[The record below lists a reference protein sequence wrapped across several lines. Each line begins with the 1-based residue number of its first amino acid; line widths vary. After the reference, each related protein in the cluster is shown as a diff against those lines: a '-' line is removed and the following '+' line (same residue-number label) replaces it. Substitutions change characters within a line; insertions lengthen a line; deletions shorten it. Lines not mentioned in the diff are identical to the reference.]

1 MRFEN
6 GSSFGFQSPFGPA
19 APPCDQGPTA
29 VGSIRSYMEQCYM
42 RSQTPTQ
49 SYWAESDVDTRY
61 YLGDQSLYNRPI
73 GNAPSFRKQGFNFN
87 LIRPV
92 IQMVSGYQRQHRK
105 SIVITPEDDTDSYA
119 CSQLTKL
126 VMWAVNRDRMLE
138 TISEAFEGALIT
150 GMNLLYMGLD
160 YNTDP
165 INGELYLNRL
175 AYNEYAMDPFWKKP
189 DLSDCGWVWMRKII
203 SDEECRR
210 ILPGDV
216 PIVGQGRGYRD
227 GKFQYLPELMVQPQV
242 GQRTV
247 DEFWYQDQ
255 RPQQFLIDVRSGD
268 RMPWRGDQNNL
279 DMITQTFA
287 QIDVVEMM
295 VPTVRLCICVDG
307 AQVMDTQNPYGSDSY
322 PFIPVFAY
330 YRPEAAQWPLRVQ
343 GITRMV
349 RDPQWIYNRLRLN
362 ELDILE
368 SQPNSGWI
376 YKENAVVNPQDLFN
390 IGPARLIAVRDEA
403 NLGDLQQI
411 QCPRVDASM
420 IQLSD
425 QMKSLIRDI
434 SGVNEE
440 LLGAAED
447 DKAGILSMLRQG
459 AGLTTLQTL
468 FDHLDASQKILG
480 QRMIEMIQMNWR
492 PEKIE
497 RITNEQIDPKLKTQ
511 AFIRYDCVVEE
522 GLNTSTQK
530 QMQFAQLLQLQQ
542 MGVPI
547 PPEQL
552 IEASTLQNKH
562 ELLESIEIRQQAE
575 QQAMQAQQQAAQQA
589 AMAKAQAD
597 QARAMSE
604 MALAQERQTKNKLV
618 PFEALQKVR
627 DSERAEEEGLLDL
640 IKAMKEL
647 QQMDFAALRDALTL
661 AQSLKDRN
669 KAEEQMA
676 MAATQPAETD
686 MSAGM
691 QSPAEGNVAVG

>member
-1 MRFEN
+1 
-6 GSSFGFQSPFGPA
+6 
-19 APPCDQGPTA
+19 
-29 VGSIRSYMEQCYM
+29 MEQCYT
-42 RSQTPTQ
+42 RAQTPIQ

-87 LIRPV
+87 LIRPC
-92 IQMVSGYQRQHRK
+92 IQMVSGHQRQHRK
-105 SIVITPEDDTDSYA
+105 SIIVTPEDDTDSYA

-126 VMWAVNRDRMLE
+126 LMWATNRNRMLH

-150 GMNLLYMGLD
+150 GMNLLYLGLD
-160 YNTDP
+160 LQDDP
-165 INGELYLNRL
+165 INGELYLARL

-189 DLSDCGWVWMRKII
+189 DLSDCGWVWMRKIV
-203 SDEECRR
+203 SDDECRK
-210 ILPGDV
+210 ILPPDV
-216 PIVGQGRGYRD
+216 PMVGQGRGYRD

-247 DEFWYQDQ
+247 DEFWYQTQ
-255 RPQQFLIDVRSGD
+255 RPQQFLVDVRSGD

-279 DMITQTFA
+279 DRVTQTFQ
-287 QIDVVEMM
+287 QIEVMESL

-307 AQVMDTQNPYGSDSY
+307 AQVMDTENPYKIDSY
-322 PFIPVFAY
+322 PFVPVFAY

-368 SQPNSGWI
+368 SQPNSGWL
-376 YKENAVVNPQDLFN
+376 YKENAVVNPQDLLN
-390 IGPARLIAVRDEA
+390 VGQGRLIALRDEA
-403 NLGDLQQI
+403 NLTDVQQI
-411 QCPRVDASM
+411 QCPRIDASM

-468 FDHLDASQKILG
+468 FDNLDQSQKILG
-480 QRMIEMIQMNWR
+480 QRMIEMITQNWR

-497 RITNEQIDPKLKTQ
+497 RITNEEIDPKLKTQ

-542 MGVPI
+542 LGVPI

-575 QQAMQAQQQAAQQA
+575 QQAMQAQQQAQQQA

-597 QARAMSE
+597 QAKAMADQ
-604 MALAQERQTKNKLV
+604 ALAQERQTKV
-618 PFEALQKVR
+618 QMAPVEALQKMR
-627 DSERAEEEGLLDL
+627 DSERAEEQGLLDL
-640 IKAMKEL
+640 VKAIKEL
-647 QQMDFAALRDALTL
+647 QQLDFSSLKEAVLL
-661 AQSLKDRN
+661 AQSLKERN
-669 KAEEQMA
+669 AAAEQ
-676 MAATQPAETD
+676 AAQAQVAAPTQPSET
-686 MSAGM
+686 S
-691 QSPAEGNVAVG
+691 V

>member
-1 MRFEN
+1 
-6 GSSFGFQSPFGPA
+6 
-19 APPCDQGPTA
+19 
-29 VGSIRSYMEQCYM
+29 
-42 RSQTPTQ
+42 
-49 SYWAESDVDTRY
+49 
-61 YLGDQSLYNRPI
+61 
-73 GNAPSFRKQGFNFN
+73 
-87 LIRPV
+87 
-92 IQMVSGYQRQHRK
+92 
-105 SIVITPEDDTDSYA
+105 
-119 CSQLTKL
+119 
-126 VMWAVNRDRMLE
+126 
-138 TISEAFEGALIT
+138 
-150 GMNLLYMGLD
+150 
-160 YNTDP
+160 
-165 INGELYLNRL
+165 
-175 AYNEYAMDPFWKKP
+175 
-189 DLSDCGWVWMRKII
+189 
-203 SDEECRR
+203 
-210 ILPGDV
+210 
-216 PIVGQGRGYRD
+216 
-227 GKFQYLPELMVQPQV
+227 
-242 GQRTV
+242 
-247 DEFWYQDQ
+247 
-255 RPQQFLIDVRSGD
+255 
-268 RMPWRGDQNNL
+268 
-279 DMITQTFA
+279 
-287 QIDVVEMM
+287 
-295 VPTVRLCICVDG
+295 
-307 AQVMDTQNPYGSDSY
+307 MDTQNPYGSDSY

-376 YKENAVVNPQDLFN
+376 YKENAVVNPQDLLN
-390 IGPARLIAVRDEA
+390 VGQGRLIALRDEA

-447 DKAGILSMLRQG
+447 EKAGILSMLRQG

-468 FDHLDASQKILG
+468 FDHLDCSQKILG

-542 MGVPI
+542 LGVPI

-597 QARAMSE
+597 QAKAASDMAMAE
-604 MALAQERQTKNKLV
+604 ERQARSKLV

-627 DSERAEEEGLLDL
+627 DSERAEEQGLLDL

-647 QQMDFAALRDALTL
+647 QQMDFAALRDAMML

-669 KAEEQMA
+669 AAEEQA
-676 MAATQPAETD
+676 ALAATKPAQAD
-686 MSAGM
+686 VSANMQAPAAANVAGM
-691 QSPAEGNVAVG
+691 